1 MNGWQGERAHTMKY
15 AFPMLCFLASPALGE
30 TKLEYLRD
38 QYIRCT
44 RQAYLNESAGRQFIS
59 DRNVNTAA
67 ERALLACRTEEN
79 TLSSALTLVMSE
91 HPDLAR
97 RTIADFRMRLK
108 NDLVQW
114 FTELNVKAQ
123 QPTREPH
130 SRQSI
135 PDGLAAGY
143 RNMTPLARR

>member
-1 MNGWQGERAHTMKY
+1 VVGTVHPKRQGERAHTMKY
-15 AFPMLCFLASPALGE
+15 AVVMLCFLASPALGA

-44 RQAYLNESAGRQFIS
+44 HQAYLDESAGRQFIS

-108 NDLVQW
+108 NDLVKW

-135 PDGLAAGY
+135 PDA
-143 RNMTPLARR
+143 